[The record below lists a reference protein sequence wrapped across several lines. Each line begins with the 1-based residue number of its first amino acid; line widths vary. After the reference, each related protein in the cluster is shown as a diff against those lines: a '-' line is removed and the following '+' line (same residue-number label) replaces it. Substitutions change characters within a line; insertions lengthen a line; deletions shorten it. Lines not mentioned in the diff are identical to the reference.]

1 MSRFFLYF
9 LIILILA
16 LITFALREK
25 LGKKTKPFFG
35 ILLVIFIVLAVFFE
49 SENTQKSHLRT
60 DIIVAFNQNKNILCK
75 DINVSKAY
83 FNYEFGTGSFI
94 SKDNNQSFNSLIID
108 IKDCRLNDE

>member
-1 MSRFFLYF
+1 MSRFFLYL

-25 LGKKTKPFFG
+25 LGKKTKPFFSV
-35 ILLVIFIVLAVFFE
+35 LLVIFIVLAAFFE
-49 SENTQKSHLRT
+49 FQNTQKSHLRT
-60 DIIVAFNQNKNILCK
+60 NIIVAFNQNKNILCK

>member
-1 MSRFFLYF
+1 MSRFFLYL

-25 LGKKTKPFFG
+25 LGKKIKPFFG
-35 ILLVIFIVLAVFFE
+35 VLLVIFIALAVFFE
-49 SENTQKSHLRT
+49 FENTQKSHLRT

-75 DINVSKAY
+75 DINVSKKY

>member
-1 MSRFFLYF
+1 MSRFFLYL

-25 LGKKTKPFFG
+25 LGKKTKLFFG

-49 SENTQKSHLRT
+49 FENTQKSRLRT

>member
-1 MSRFFLYF
+1 MIKILFYV
-9 LIILILA
+9 LIVLILA
-16 LITFALREK
+16 LIIFALREK

-35 ILLVIFIVLAVFFE
+35 ILIVFFIVLVVLFE
-49 SENTQKSHLRT
+49 FENTQKSHLRN

-108 IKDCRLNDE
+108 IKDCRLNDG

>member
-35 ILLVIFIVLAVFFE
+35 ILLVIFIVLVVFFE
-49 SENTQKSHLRT
+49 FENTYLY
-60 DIIVAFNQNKNILCK
+60 DLLQNC
-75 DINVSKAY
+75 
-83 FNYEFGTGSFI
+83 FF
-94 SKDNNQSFNSLIID
+94 
-108 IKDCRLNDE
+108 

>member
-1 MSRFFLYF
+1 MSRILLYL

-16 LITFALREK
+16 LITFALRKK

-35 ILLVIFIVLAVFFE
+35 ILLVIFVILAVFFE
-49 SENTQKSHLRT
+49 FENTQKSHLRT